1 MNPYDILQVS
11 SVADAQVIRAAYR
24 SLIQRHHPDRHPGNA
39 EIADLAA
46 HITQAYELLADPER
60 RAAYDAQHNANEAL
74 AHVARASKGEVRARS
89 GAARKLAEPKST
101 QAAWALRIAVLLVGL
116 GIVWM
121 LVNYVSMH
129 FSQAPPAEQLSN
141 MRLKMEGAEV
151 NEAERRQLFARKQEL
166 LAQHPHLMQ
175 ADRSLRIGALAQR
188 SVALLTE
195 PLAVNL
201 VSAPGFESASVK
213 LIVPEMT
220 LLLGS
225 FDAPRLQA
233 HLHKHRS
240 RIVAELMQR
249 LAAQSAV
256 LVLGPDSEVKL
267 KRVIQDSV
275 MLSLE
280 LRAEETYPSTYFE
293 SPGRHGVV
301 DVILPQSFGVLR

>member
-11 SVADAQVIRAAYR
+11 PIADAQVIRAAYR

-46 HITQAYELLADPER
+46 RITQAYELLTDPER
-60 RAAYDAQHNANEAL
+60 RAAYDAQHK
-74 AHVARASKGEVRARS
+74 AHETLVRGAVAPTSKASARS
-89 GAARKLAEPKST
+89 SAARRPAEPTST
-101 QAAWALRIAVLLVGL
+101 QLAWVLRIAVLLL
-116 GIVWM
+116 GMGAAWM
-121 LVNYVSMH
+121 LVSYVSKQ
-129 FSQAPPAEQLSN
+129 FSQLPPAQQLSDI
-141 MRLKMEGAEV
+141 RLKMESTGI
-151 NEAERRQLFARKQEL
+151 NEAERRQLFARKQDL
-166 LAQHPHLMQ
+166 LAQHPDLML
-175 ADRSLRIGALAQR
+175 ADRSLRVNAMAQR
-188 SVALLTE
+188 SVALLAE
-195 PLAVNL
+195 PLSVRL
-201 VSAPGFESASVK
+201 VSAAGFESASVK

-233 HLHKHRS
+233 HLQKHRQ
-240 RIVAELMQR
+240 RVVAELMQR

-256 LVLGPDSEVKL
+256 LVLGPDSEARL

-275 MLSLE
+275 TLSLDI
-280 LRAEETYPSTYFE
+280 RADDTYPSTYFE